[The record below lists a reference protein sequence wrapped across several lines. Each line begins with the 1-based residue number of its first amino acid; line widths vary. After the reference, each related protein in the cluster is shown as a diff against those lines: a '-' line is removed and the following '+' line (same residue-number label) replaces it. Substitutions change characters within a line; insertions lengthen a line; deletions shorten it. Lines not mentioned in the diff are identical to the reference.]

1 MWWKYTRQL
10 LIFVY
15 FVYFQRESEFLCE
28 KLCEPTNEILDIMDG
43 VWSISALFS
52 SAARYASMP
61 KPCTHSSRENSFSSN
76 NTQREFHVSPA
87 TTAREQLVEPWEV
100 RRSVR
105 ACLSINF
112 WCDFSVYARVIIIVL
127 GKLLLQ
133 HTTQYADEIW
143 LNFDI
148 RESIFPH
155 LMDDS
160 EEFSEFS
167 HKIGRLPE
175 LGGGGEM
182 LVKIEKVQDK
192 PRSVK
197 EGEFMCK

>member
-15 FVYFQRESEFLCE
+15 FVYFQREWV
-28 KLCEPTNEILDIMDG
+28 P
-43 VWSISALFS
+43 VWKIVWTDERDRHHGWSLKHFCIVQQ
-52 SAARYASMP
+52 R
-61 KPCTHSSRENSFSSN
+61 REVCKHAETVHTLITWKFISSN

-133 HTTQYADEIW
+133 HTTQYAEEIW

-175 LGGGGEM
+175 LWVGGEM